1 MKRSFHSWSN
11 LVDLLTYFAHYPLIQ
26 TPEILRGS
34 IEMTTII
41 ASYTV
46 IPSETTP
53 KRRLSMSESD
63 DIVRWAHTPIIY
75 IYKGNHNTKKIMIK
89 SLSDSL
95 SKILVHYYPL
105 AGRLNWIEGGRV
117 ELECN
122 AKGALL
128 LEAESTKTLAEFGDF
143 SPNEPIDEL
152 IPIVDYTQPLKE
164 IPLLLVQLT
173 RFQGGKEGLT
183 IGVSISHPLI
193 ELFKSQYPPSSPLF
207 DHQEFNTPPL
217 ILGKSDAVGEKNKET
232 AVALLRL
239 TSEQVEKLKKKTND
253 HSLKEGFRSY
263 SRFEVIVAHIWR
275 TLCMARQLED
285 QQQSV
290 VRIMV
295 DIRRRLDPP
304 LPSNYFGNAVFPT
317 ITPKCH
323 TRDIIS
329 NPINYAAHMIR
340 EGIDRLT
347 NEYIRSQIN
356 FIRGQEKIDSLRTVG
371 NLNDERS
378 KNAPFYGNPNI
389 FAVSWMSML
398 WYKADFGWG
407 KPVYFGPGSIAFD
420 GKAYIIQSS
429 QEDGSIII
437 LLRLQT
443 AHMQIFNKLFY
454 KDIRSSL
461 M

>member
-1 MKRSFHSWSN
+1 
-11 LVDLLTYFAHYPLIQ
+11 
-26 TPEILRGS
+26 
-34 IEMTTII
+34 MTKII

-46 IPSETTP
+46 IPSEATP

-63 DIVRWAHTPIIY
+63 DV
-75 IYKGNHNTKKIMIK
+75 
-89 SLSDSL
+89 
-95 SKILVHYYPL
+95 ILVHYYPL
-105 AGRLNWIEGGRV
+105 AGRLSWIEGGRL

-128 LEAESTKTLAEFGDF
+128 LEAESTKTLAEYGDF
-143 SPNEPIDEL
+143 SPNEPINEL
-152 IPIVDYTQPLKE
+152 IPIIDYTQPLEE
-164 IPLLLVQLT
+164 IPLLAVQLT
-173 RFQGGKEGLT
+173 RFQGGKEGLA
-183 IGVSISHPLI
+183 IGVSISHPLVDGVAAI
-193 ELFKSQYPPSSPLF
+193 SFFNSWAKLCRGESLDPHEISPFLDRTIFKSQYPPSSPLF
-207 DHQEFNTPPL
+207 DHQEFKTPPL
-217 ILGKSDAVGEKNKET
+217 ILGKSDAIEEKSKQT

-275 TLCMARQLED
+275 TLCMARQLDD

-290 VRIMV
+290 VRILV

-323 TRDIIS
+323 TIDIIS
-329 NPINYAAHMIR
+329 NPINYAAYMIR

-356 FIRGQEKIDSLRTVG
+356 FIRGQEKIESLKNVG
-371 NLNDERS
+371 NVNDERS
-378 KNAPFYGNPNI
+378 KNAPFYGNPN
-389 FAVSWMSML
+389 FFGVSWMSML
-398 WYKADFGWG
+398 WYEANFGWG
-407 KPVYFGPGSIAFD
+407 KPVYFGPGSIASD
-420 GKAYIIQSS
+420 GKAFIIQSS
-429 QEDGSIII
+429 HEDGSIII
-437 LLRLQT
+437 LLRLHT

-454 KDIRSSL
+454 EDI
-461 M
+461 